1 VTDEFDD
8 AIDQE
13 GAAGDR
19 RAPVVTG
26 DGEVTLQAHFVAR
39 FIVKH
44 TDKDS
49 SPRAMEVL
57 PAYDALARVTEGAYG
72 QSDVLARWT
81 RSSTFGYFSGGNQ
94 RPLFRNVLPHG
105 FLGGF
110 RALV

>member
-1 VTDEFDD
+1 MTDEFDD

-13 GAAGDR
+13 GAAGNR

-26 DGEVTLQAHFVAR
+26 DGEVMLQTSFVAW
-39 FIVKH
+39 FIAKH
-44 TDKDS
+44 ADKDS
-49 SPRAMEVL
+49 SVRSREVL
-57 PAYDALARVTEGAYG
+57 PAYDAAARVTEGANG

-81 RSSTFGYFSGGNQ
+81 RSSTFGYFAGGNQ

-105 FLGGF
+105 YLGGF